1 MAVGCGSRQSVVPGA
16 CRERAAQASP
26 SPLLSAPQD
35 PGFASQALI
44 NKKLND
50 YRKVRYAPGAVGHE
64 WGACPPRDVPLSGG
78 TALPELFIHLS
89 FQVMEQKQCVV

>member
-1 MAVGCGSRQSVVPGA
+1 MAVGFCGSRQSVVPGA

-50 YRKVRYAPGAVGHE
+50 YRKVRYAPGAVGHLI
-64 WGACPPRDVPLSGG
+64 APVSGG
-78 TALPELFIHLS
+78 TVLPELFVRPN
-89 FQVMEQKQCVV
+89 FQVMEQKQCIL